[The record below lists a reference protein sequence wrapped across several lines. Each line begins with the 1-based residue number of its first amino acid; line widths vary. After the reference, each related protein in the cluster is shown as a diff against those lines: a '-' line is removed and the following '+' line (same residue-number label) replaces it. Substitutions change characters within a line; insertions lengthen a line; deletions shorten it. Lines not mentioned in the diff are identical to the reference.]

1 MTLQQHPLSGQAR
14 AKTLG
19 AAIIGLG
26 IGRQHVIGCAATA
39 GVEPRVIC
47 DLSAEKLEEVGAEFP
62 RADRVTRWD
71 DVVARDD
78 IDLVIVASFDDA
90 HCEQVIA
97 ALESD
102 KHVFVEKPL
111 CLNEDQLHR
120 IYRAWASG
128 PSQWLMSNLVLRAAP
143 LYRWLK
149 EQVVSGR
156 LGEIYA
162 IDGDYLY
169 GRIHKITSG
178 WRSEVDDYSVMMG
191 GGIHMADLMLWL
203 AGERPHLVRA
213 HGNHI
218 CTRDSVFR
226 YRDFTAATYEFPSG
240 LVGRITANFG
250 CTHRHQ
256 HVLRVFGTKAT
267 FIYDDQGP
275 RLIESRE
282 PGEDPIW
289 IEHSP
294 LPAHKWDLI
303 PDLVHEIQRRNAPT
317 SRVQQEFDLISIGL
331 AADQSAEYGTSIE
344 ITYL

>member
-1 MTLQQHPLSGQAR
+1 MTEKIAR
-14 AKTLG
+14 ISKPTSKSKTLG
-19 AAIIGLG
+19 SAIIGLG
-26 IGRQHVIGCAATA
+26 IGRQHVIGCGVTD

-47 DLSAEKLEEVGAEFP
+47 DLSHEKLMSVREEFP
-62 RADRVTRWD
+62 GVDCVSRWD
-71 DVVARDD
+71 DVIGRDD
-78 IDLVIVASFDDA
+78 IDLVVVASFDDA

-120 IYRAWASG
+120 IYRAWSSG

-149 EQVVSGR
+149 EQIVMGR
-156 LGEIYA
+156 LGDIYA

-203 AGERPHLVRA
+203 AGERPDLVRA

-218 CTRDSVFR
+218 CTQDSVFR

-240 LVGRITANFG
+240 LVG
-250 CTHRHQ
+250 
-256 HVLRVFGTKAT
+256 
-267 FIYDDQGP
+267 
-275 RLIESRE
+275 
-282 PGEDPIW
+282 
-289 IEHSP
+289 
-294 LPAHKWDLI
+294 
-303 PDLVHEIQRRNAPT
+303 
-317 SRVQQEFDLISIGL
+317 
-331 AADQSAEYGTSIE
+331 
-344 ITYL
+344 